1 MKIKSLYLLILSIL
15 LIILGG
21 CEETSSVNYYTSVEE
36 ALNVNLSNMS
46 AKEAFR
52 TDWEDNRI
60 LIVFHRDDAMGVGS
74 VVKSEKG
81 YQWIEQFP
89 FFAAEYAVGH
99 LIENE
104 NIVVI
109 AGMTKSKDIKQVK
122 IKGYHHEVIVDVY
135 DGYYLAVDFPEKKVI
150 SIEPI

>member
-1 MKIKSLYLLILSIL
+1 MKIKLLYLLMLSIL
-15 LIILGG
+15 LIIIGG

-60 LIVFHRDDAMGVGS
+60 FIVFHRENAMGVGS

-89 FFAAEYAVGH
+89 FFIAEYAIGH
-99 LIENE
+99 LVENE
-104 NIVVI
+104 DIVVI
-109 AGMTKSKDIKQVK
+109 AGMTGDKDVKQVN
-122 IKGYHHEVIVDVY
+122 IKGHYQEVIVDVY
-135 DGYYLAVDFPEKKVI
+135 DGYYLAVDFPEKEVI

>member
-1 MKIKSLYLLILSIL
+1 MKMKSLYLLILPIL

-21 CEETSSVNYYTSVEE
+21 CEETSSEKYYTTVEE
-36 ALNVNLSNMS
+36 ALSVNLSNMS

-52 TDWEDNRI
+52 TDWEDDRI
-60 LIVFHRDDAMGVGS
+60 LIVFYQENAMGLGS

-89 FFAAEYAVGH
+89 FFNAEYAIGH
-99 LIENE
+99 LLENE
-104 NIVVI
+104 DIVVI
-109 AGMTKSKDIKQVK
+109 VGMTGDKDVKQVK
-122 IKGYHHEVIVDVY
+122 IKGDDQEVIVDVY
-135 DGYYLAVDFPEKKVI
+135 NGYYLAVDFPEKQFI